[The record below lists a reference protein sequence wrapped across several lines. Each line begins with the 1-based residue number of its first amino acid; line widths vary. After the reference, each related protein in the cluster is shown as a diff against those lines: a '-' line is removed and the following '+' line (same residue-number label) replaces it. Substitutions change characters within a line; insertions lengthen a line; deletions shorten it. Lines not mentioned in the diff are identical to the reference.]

1 MKMCSY
7 CGRENDDSATH
18 CLGCGTER
26 FQPTES
32 GDLASKAEA
41 ELSMP
46 FVPRQLT
53 EADKQQAFVV
63 LKTCRTLAEAD
74 WLASQ
79 LESAGLQPFIPDR
92 ALMEV
97 FTCNVRIEIPTA
109 QYDAAAQ
116 FLAWPAPEEPESDF
130 AHARAQLP
138 LDLPVK
144 CLLLML
150 PGLCPPGLVVGAW
163 LRARYSKQGYT
174 KRADSIWIWLSAGIV
189 GWLLIYA
196 AVWLSKY
203 G

>member
-18 CLGCGTER
+18 CLGCTER
-26 FQPTES
+26 FQPAAPDEVAFKTEPEIS
-32 GDLASKAEA
+32 L
-41 ELSMP
+41 P

-74 WLASQ
+74 LLASQ

-97 FTCNVRIEIPTA
+97 FTCSVRVEIPTA

-130 AHARAQLP
+130 ARARAQLP

-144 CLLLML
+144 CLLLLL
-150 PGLCPPGLVVGAW
+150 PGICPALVVGAW
-163 LRARYSKQGYT
+163 LRSRYSKQGYT

-189 GWLLIYA
+189 GWLLICA